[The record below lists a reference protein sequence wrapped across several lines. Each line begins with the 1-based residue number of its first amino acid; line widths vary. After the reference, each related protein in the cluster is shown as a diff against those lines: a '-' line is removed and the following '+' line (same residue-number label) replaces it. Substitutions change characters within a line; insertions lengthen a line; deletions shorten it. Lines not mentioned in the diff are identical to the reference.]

1 MRFVKPAPILR
12 NYRRLMWLGG
22 GKGVRSQV
30 CRRYRWIFHAATF
43 RRSLYDLKS
52 TRERKR

>member
-22 GKGVRSQV
+22 GKNVGRPVA
-30 CRRYRWIFHAATF
+30 RRYRWIFHATAF
-43 RRSLYDLKS
+43 QSGMYNIASK
-52 TRERKR
+52 RERRR